1 MISKYFIFALLL
13 FASLA
18 AFNVHTDSD
27 LLSPKTRVVQIKP
40 ITESI
45 IDVLP
50 GRAVKFIFPWILDD
64 DGGEIPFL
72 VTMSNDVYFNKP
84 VVKPGHNVL
93 VMTYKHIDKNM
104 HGEVTDL
111 LISSRGYHFSFTLK
125 ANFKPSLHYST
136 VLLEMAEADKILLL
150 DKELEKVHNIL
161 IEERARLE
169 ADLDNR
175 AKGLALGLVGGLSIK
190 NPVSTAVKE
199 EAEKMLT
206 NGDAIIAYV
215 DRFDNF
221 GVFTNFVFEV
231 ENETNKSI
239 YIKDVRIASS
249 DESGNKTMLPSTF
262 LVDPKLAP
270 DKTAL
275 GTVSTVDFFRDSNI
289 DNVLIVSTDQGDIE
303 VIF

>member
-1 MISKYFIFALLL
+1 MTSRYPGFALCLL
-13 FASLA
+13 ASLA
-18 AFNVHTDSD
+18 SFNMYATD
-27 LLSPKTRVVQIKP
+27 LLSPKTRVIPISP

-72 VTMSNDVYFNKP
+72 VTMSNDVYFNEP

-93 VMTYKHIDKNM
+93 VMTYKHIDENM

-111 LISSRGYHFSFTLK
+111 LISSRGYHFSFTLR

-136 VLLEMAEADKILLL
+136 VVLEMTEADKILLL
-150 DKELEKVHNIL
+150 DSEIAKVHGIL

-175 AKGLALGLVGGLSIK
+175 AKSMALGLVGGLSTRK
-190 NPVSTAVKE
+190 PKSTAVKE
-199 EAEKMLT
+199 EVEKEFA
-206 NGDAIIAYV
+206 NGDAIVAYV
-215 DRFDNF
+215 DRFENF
-221 GVFTNFVFEV
+221 SVFTNFVFEV
-231 ENETNKSI
+231 ENETNKPI
-239 YIKDVRIASS
+239 YIKDVRIAAS
-249 DESGNKTMLPSTF
+249 DVEGNKTIMPSSF
-262 LVDPKLAP
+262 AVNSKLAP
-270 DKTAL
+270 GKVAH
-275 GTVSTVDFFRDSNI
+275 GTVSTVDFVRDDDI
-289 DNVLIVSTDQGDIE
+289 DNVLIVSTDKGDIE